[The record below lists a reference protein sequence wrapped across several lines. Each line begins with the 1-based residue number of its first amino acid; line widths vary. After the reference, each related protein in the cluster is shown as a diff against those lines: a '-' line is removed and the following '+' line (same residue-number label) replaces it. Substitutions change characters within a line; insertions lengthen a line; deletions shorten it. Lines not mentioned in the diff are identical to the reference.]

1 MNTTTDLLKQIK
13 DQQEK
18 IIDLEDQNKRFRSGA
33 RGHLLEITAR
43 DENDFFLRQ
52 SITKLKEKHKEEI
65 LYHEKLIESLRQTI
79 WEYDQ
84 KVDAFEKQQLEEKME
99 RIMKEKMEEKMERI
113 MVEKM
118 VEKMEEEMEEEKA

>member
-52 SITKLKEKHKEEI
+52 SIKKLKEKHKEEI
-65 LYHEKLIESLRQTI
+65 LDHEKLIESLRQTI
-79 WEYDQ
+79 WE
-84 KVDAFEKQQLEEKME
+84 
-99 RIMKEKMEEKMERI
+99 
-113 MVEKM
+113 
-118 VEKMEEEMEEEKA
+118 